1 MKKKILA
8 FFVFPMFFLLSF
20 GFLLITPTSAQTTN
34 CAETSDPTLNCLN
47 QTAIKVE
54 AFKTQTGASYAGFLQ
69 TKTGQI
75 VGLVLS
81 FVGVIF
87 LALMI
92 YAGITWMTAAGNEQQ
107 VTKAKSL
114 MINATIGIIVVFAA
128 YAITSFIG
136 VQILK

>member
-8 FFVFPMFFLLSF
+8 FFVFPVFFLLSF
-20 GFLLITPTSAQTTN
+20 SLMPTAPANAQ
-34 CAETSDPTLNCLN
+34 SDPTLSGLN
-47 QTAIKVE
+47 QTAVQVD
-54 AFKTQTGASYAGFLQ
+54 AFKTQTSASYAGFLQ
-69 TKTGQI
+69 TKAGQI

-81 FVGVIF
+81 FVGVVF
-87 LALMI
+87 LILMI

-114 MINATIGIIVVFAA
+114 MINATIGLIVVFAA

-136 VQILK
+136 GEIIK

>member
-8 FFVFPMFFLLSF
+8 FFVFPMFFLLSLS
-20 GFLLITPTSAQTTN
+20 FLLTTPVSAQT
-34 CAETSDPTLNCLN
+34 DPTLSGLN
-47 QTAIKVE
+47 QTAVQVD
-54 AFKTQTGASYAGFLQ
+54 AFKTQTSASYAGFLQ

>member
-8 FFVFPMFFLLSF
+8 FLVFPMFFLLSLS
-20 GFLLITPTSAQTTN
+20 FLLTTSVSAQTTN
-34 CAETSDPTLNCLN
+34 CAETSNPTLNCLN
-47 QTAIKVE
+47 QTALQVD
-54 AFKTQTGASYAGFLQ
+54 AFKTQTSASYAGFLQ

-114 MINATIGIIVVFAA
+114 MVNATIGLIVVFAA

-136 VQILK
+136 GEVIK

>member
-8 FFVFPMFFLLSF
+8 FFVFPIFFLLSF
-20 GFLLITPTSAQTTN
+20 SLISTVSVTAQ
-34 CAETSDPTLNCLN
+34 SDPTLSGLN
-47 QTAIKVE
+47 QTAVQVD
-54 AFKTQTGASYAGFLQ
+54 AFKTQTSASYTGFLQ
-69 TKTGQI
+69 TKAGQI

-87 LALMI
+87 LILMI

-128 YAITSFIG
+128 YALTSFIG
-136 VQILK
+136 TQVLK

>member
-1 MKKKILA
+1 MKKKILT
-8 FFVFPMFFLLSF
+8 FLIFPLFFLISV
-20 GFLLITPTSAQTTN
+20 GFLLISPVNAD
-34 CAETSDPTLNCLN
+34 ATLDGLN
-47 QTAIKVE
+47 KTASEVD
-54 AFKTQTGASYAGFLQ
+54 AFKTQTGKSYAGFLQ

-75 VGLVLS
+75 VGVVLS

-87 LALMI
+87 LGLMI

-107 VTKAKSL
+107 VAKAKSL

-136 VQILK
+136 VQVLR